1 MEKRFLTKKTKVIIR
16 EDIEPN
22 GLKVANSVRK
32 ESGVFNSD
40 ALKDLDK
47 KLSNYYD
54 FDNDE
59 DFTIPKVDRSE
70 DETSPLDIYDTE
82 ALGAGKMYGL
92 KYDDED
98 TEVYDSFVKRN
109 DKLNDTSEYDD
120 IFGTHDGFGE
130 TKEKDDTYKK
140 LKDASKKYKEYKYD
154 LPTEYQKTPRV
165 RVTKGVNENKM
176 KRLNFKKEFINEYE
190 MKKLIPENYKVD
202 GHTFLMTDGNQTF
215 KVRWDQS
222 IKEATILNSK
232 NKSQI
237 NEDMNKMKKLFNYKH
252 SDSMGKSTDYSEE
265 TKLFKTLFESVKG
278 KKIL

>member
-140 LKDASKKYKEYKYD
+140 LKDAAKKYKEYKYD

-176 KRLNFKKEFINEYE
+176 KRLNFKK
-190 MKKLIPENYKVD
+190 
-202 GHTFLMTDGNQTF
+202 
-215 KVRWDQS
+215 
-222 IKEATILNSK
+222 
-232 NKSQI
+232 
-237 NEDMNKMKKLFNYKH
+237 
-252 SDSMGKSTDYSEE
+252 
-265 TKLFKTLFESVKG
+265 
-278 KKIL
+278 

>member
-1 MEKRFLTKKTKVIIR
+1 MIIR

-140 LKDASKKYKEYKYD
+140 LKDAAKKYKEYKYD

-176 KRLNFKKEFINEYE
+176 KRLNFKKEFKNEYE

-222 IKEATILNSK
+222 IKEGTILNSK

-237 NEDMNKMKKLFNYKH
+237 NEDTDKMKKLFNYKH
-252 SDSMGKSTDYSEE
+252 SDSMGKSTDYTEE
-265 TKLFKTLFESVKG
+265 TKLFKTLFESVKD
-278 KKIL
+278 KKVL

>member
-190 MKKLIPENYKVD
+190 MKKLIPENYD

-222 IKEATILNSK
+222 IKEGTILNSK

-237 NEDMNKMKKLFNYKH
+237 NEDTNKMKKLFNYKH